1 MKSLDITK
9 LAFTEYHD
17 NGINVI
23 LKDSRVGVLWCEDEE
38 EADWLS
44 WEINDAIS
52 LGSQSLLNGAME
64 KIRPKIHVI
73 LERACVIEA

>member
-1 MKSLDITK
+1 MHSLDITK
-9 LAFTEYHD
+9 LASTKY
-17 NGINVI
+17 NGNEIKVI
-23 LKDSRVGVLWCEDEE
+23 LKDSCVGVLWCEDEE

-64 KIRPKIHVI
+64 KIRPKIQWALCV
-73 LERACVIEA
+73 CVIEA